1 MSLASAWAMR
11 GQRTSSRDANDEETG
26 TQEQSLHK
34 KKIKRKA
41 VKSLTSSS
49 FVIGLTTG
57 ILGIVSLYVEDQSK
71 GLFHAYQAWIIFG
84 IVPGLIPVRYQ
95 RP

>member
-1 MSLASAWAMR
+1 MASSDVFYSIRFYWDFQKGAKA
-11 GQRTSSRDANDEETG
+11 QAAQQSSN
-26 TQEQSLHK
+26 
-34 KKIKRKA
+34 
-41 VKSLTSSS
+41 SSS

-57 ILGIVSLYVEDQSK
+57 ILGVVSLYVEDQSK
-71 GLFHAYQAWIIFG
+71 GLFHAYQAWIVLG

>member
-1 MSLASAWAMR
+1 MKREQGRAAEK
-11 GQRTSSRDANDEETG
+11 SS
-26 TQEQSLHK
+26 
-34 KKIKRKA
+34 KI
-41 VKSLTSSS
+41 SG
-49 FVIGLTTG
+49 FVIGLTAG

-71 GLFHAYQAWIIFG
+71 GLFHAYQAWIVFG